1 MIYVSAT
8 LTGKLIGV
16 NNLETRDYFLSRLGL
31 MTRENITGYKQCE
44 QANKQQQQKNPIN
57 QEKKKD
63 KEGLEKFSMEGI

>member
-1 MIYVSAT
+1 VIYVSAT

-31 MTRENITGYKQCE
+31 MTRENITGYKQCK
-44 QANKQQQQKNPIN
+44 QANKQQQKNPIN